1 MTLFSLPLIIHLQ
14 QITSVS
20 LGTLERNPRD
30 QLQAMAAK
38 KTPMKHIRNIGII
51 AHIDAGKTTT
61 TEGIL
66 YRTGLSHKIGA
77 VHDGETTTDW
87 MDQERERGITIV
99 AASVTCYWKD
109 HQINIIDTPGHID
122 FTVEVER
129 SLRVLDGAVVVFDG
143 KMGVESQSETVWR
156 QADKYGVPRICFIN
170 KINQTGGDFYKSLE
184 TIHARL
190 TKAAFPIHLP
200 IGFEQEINGI
210 VDLVSMK
217 AYIYKEFTDKELV
230 ESEVPEDMLEKA
242 KRYRSLLIEN
252 AVAEDEEMLEKY
264 LEVGEEGMSV
274 QEITEAIRRATL
286 GGKFYAV
293 TGGDG
298 RGVIVEKVLDLV
310 NDLMPSPIDRESTW
324 GTHPKSGDK
333 VERKPS
339 VDEPLAGLAFKIT
352 TDPFVGKLAYFRVYS
367 GVLKTGSYVLN
378 SSNSEKERIGRI
390 VRLHAD
396 KREEVSEVR
405 AGDIAAIVGL
415 KKTTT
420 GHTLCDPNNTVVLES
435 IDFPEPPVSIA
446 IEPKTKSDQDKMSI
460 ALQRLAEE
468 DPTFRIRVDD
478 ETNQTVISGMGEL
491 HLEILVDR
499 MKREFQVE
507 ANIGAPQV
515 AYRETIRKDG
525 VEIQGKFIKQSG
537 GRGQYGD
544 VWLRISQNDVGE
556 GFEFINSIK
565 GGSVP
570 QEYIKP
576 VKQGI
581 IEAMA
586 NGVLAGYP
594 VVDIKAELYD
604 GSYHDVD
611 SNEMAFKVAG
621 SMALKAGVKAAK
633 PVILEPVMKVVVVTP
648 EEFMGD
654 TIGDLNS
661 KRGRIESME
670 DLSAGIKEITA
681 FVPLGEMFG
690 YTTNLRSMTAGRA
703 SSSMELDHY
712 ADVPSAVAEA
722 IIASS
727 SK

>member
-1 MTLFSLPLIIHLQ
+1 
-14 QITSVS
+14 
-20 LGTLERNPRD
+20 
-30 QLQAMAAK
+30 MAAK
-38 KTPMKHIRNIGII
+38 TTPMKRVRNVGII

-66 YRTGLSHKIGA
+66 YRTGISHKIGA

-87 MDQERERGITIV
+87 MAQERERGITIV
-99 AASVTCYWKD
+99 SAAVTCYWKD

-156 QADKYGVPRICFIN
+156 QADKYKVPRLCFIN
-170 KINQTGGDFYKSLE
+170 KINQTGGDFYNSLD

-190 TKAAFPIHLP
+190 TKNAFPIHLP
-200 IGFEQEINGI
+200 IGFEQEINGV
-210 VDLVSMK
+210 VDLISMK
-217 AYIYKEFTDKELV
+217 SYTYKEFADKELV
-230 ESEVPEDMLEKA
+230 VGDIPEDMKEKVD
-242 KRYRSLLIEN
+242 RYRSLLIEN
-252 AVAEDEEMLEKY
+252 AVAEDETMLEKY
-264 LEVGEEGMSV
+264 LEVGEEGL
-274 QEITEAIRRATL
+274 TEDEVRHAVRTATL
-286 GGKFYAV
+286 NGNFFAV

-310 NDLMPSPIDRESTW
+310 NDLMPSPEDRGSTW
-324 GTHPKSGDK
+324 GTNPKSGDEI
-333 VERKPS
+333 ERKPANDQPMS
-339 VDEPLAGLAFKIT
+339 GLAFKIT

-367 GVLKTGSYVLN
+367 GVIKSGSYVLN
-378 SSNSEKERIGRI
+378 SSNGQKERIGRL
-390 VRLHAD
+390 VRMQAD
-396 KREEVSEVR
+396 KREEVDEVH

-415 KKTTT
+415 KATTT
-420 GHTLCDPNNTVVLES
+420 GHTLCDPANPIVLES
-435 IDFPEPPVSIA
+435 IDFPDPPVSIA
-446 IEPKTKSDQDKMSI
+446 IEPNTKSDQEKMAI

-468 DPTFRIRVDD
+468 DPTFIVRTDD
-478 ETNQTVISGMGEL
+478 ETGQTILRGMGEL

-499 MKREFQVE
+499 MKREFDVE

-515 AYRETIRKDG
+515 AYRETIRKDA

-544 VWLRISQNDVGE
+544 VWLRLSQSEAGK

-565 GGSVP
+565 GGAIP

-576 VKQGI
+576 VQQGI
-581 IEAMA
+581 IEAMN

-594 VVDIKAELYD
+594 VVDIQAELYD

-621 SMALKAGVKAAK
+621 SMALQAGVKAAS

-654 TIGDLNS
+654 VIGDLNA

-670 DLSAGIKEITA
+670 DLAASVKEITA

-690 YTTNLRSMTAGRA
+690 YTTNLRSNTKGRA

-712 ADVPSAVAEA
+712 EDVPRNVAEA
-722 IIASS
+722 IIA
-727 SK
+727 KNDK